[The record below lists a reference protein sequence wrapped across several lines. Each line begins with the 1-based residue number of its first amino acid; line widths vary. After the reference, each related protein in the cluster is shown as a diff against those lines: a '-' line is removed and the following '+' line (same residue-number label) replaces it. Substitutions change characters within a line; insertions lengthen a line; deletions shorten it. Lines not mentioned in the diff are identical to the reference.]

1 MATLKQPLHRGLTE
15 RIMSRIGEFQLPKID
30 LNLISEL
37 STVLKLSQLGS
48 ITSVG
53 FIPEWAS
60 ALKMPS
66 VNLDMTVISELA
78 KIRLTRDRAKQKK
91 LSAPVQGMRS
101 TTRCINSEMII
112 AIEAI
117 LFGLLP
123 LAMELEEVSGP
134 VVLLELAF
142 FTLCTLATKM
152 KLNVPYEQFTG
163 SREWDRLWNDVLSTV
178 EDPREW
184 IASYFVG
191 AQFEDLSREDVFEF
205 ITWAMFTTTPEYIDV
220 EDRVEVDRSVALIED
235 FIGYR
240 FPPKK
245 DEVKKFNILR
255 PSIEPLRAVHKPLLF
270 YAVTQG
276 VFGALLS
283 HRMSKHNFVR
293 KTEGELIYWT
303 NVDSVHSDKAP
314 IVMAHGIGGLCAYFD
329 FIRSLL
335 PLDAPLI
342 VLEIPSVSLHI
353 APNVPSIE
361 AHVQSMSGILDK
373 HGFEKAVF
381 IGHSF
386 GSSIVSWM
394 VQSRPERVA
403 ASVFMD
409 PVVFMLHLTDIL
421 KNWTYEEPVN
431 QLSLEGLLDIVK
443 TGEFVH
449 DTLLHTF

>member
-1 MATLKQPLHRGLTE
+1 MATLKQPFHRGLTE
-15 RIMSRIGEFQLPKID
+15 RIMSRIGEFQLPKIEF
-30 LNLISEL
+30 LISEL
-37 STVLKLSQLGS
+37 STVLKLSELGS
-48 ITSVG
+48 LSSAR
-53 FIPEWAS
+53 FIPEWTTS
-60 ALKMPS
+60 FKIPQIQVDSTIISDIVKMKFS
-66 VNLDMTVISELA
+66 HSQN
-78 KIRLTRDRAKQKK
+78 KQKK
-91 LSAPVQGMRS
+91 LSAPVQGLRG
-101 TTRCINSEMII
+101 TTRCVNSELII

-123 LAMELEEVSGP
+123 FAMELEEVSGP

-142 FTLCTLATKM
+142 FTLCTLGTKM
-152 KLNVPYEQFTG
+152 KLGVPYEQFTG
-163 SREWDRLWNDVLSTV
+163 DRDWDVLWRDVLSTV
-178 EDPREW
+178 DDPKAW

-191 AQFEDLSREDVFEF
+191 AEFDDLSREDVFEF

-220 EDRVEVDRSVALIED
+220 EDHSQVDRSIALIED
-235 FIGYR
+235 FIGIR
-240 FPPKK
+240 FPPKR
-245 DEVKKFNILR
+245 EGAKKFDILR

-270 YAVTQG
+270 YLVTQG

-303 NVDSVHSDKAP
+303 NVDSVQSDKAP

-329 FIRSLL
+329 FVKSLL

-361 AHVQSMSGILDK
+361 AHVQSMSSILDR

-394 VQSRPERVA
+394 VQSRPDRVA

-421 KNWTYEEPVN
+421 RNWTYEEPVN
-431 QLSLEGLLDIVK
+431 QLSMAGLLDIVK
-443 TGEFVH
+443 TGTANPH
-449 DTLLHTF
+449 LMLCSWL